1 MGLSEKEQAI
11 LEVIRK
17 LPFYS
22 QQDIAD
28 ALGMSR
34 SALANNIS
42 DLIRRNYLLG
52 RAYII
57 NDDAPVICIG
67 GMNVDR
73 KFYAS
78 QALIQGTS
86 NPVSSSVSIGGVG
99 RNIAENLGRLG
110 ETVIMLSKAGND
122 HDWELIKSSSE
133 AYINLRHVDVSP
145 ESSTSSYTAVID
157 VDGEMSI
164 ALANMAICDSMTVSW
179 LQQHETLLSRAQ
191 ALIVDLN
198 LPQDSLTYLIEL
210 AKQKEVPLAI
220 IPVSGPKMSH
230 LPREL
235 KGVEWL
241 IVNQDESETFFGRQ
255 VNSEADFKDL
265 AQLWLDCGVK
275 QVLVTRG
282 GKSMHYANQDGVS
295 LEVEPK
301 LVEHM
306 VDATGAGDSLSAGV
320 LFGWLN
326 GHETKACL
334 EFGLTNAY
342 HTILSTDTVRKTL
355 SRHQFLQ
362 ERKELFDVEA

>member
-17 LPFYS
+17 HPFYS

-122 HDWELIKSSSE
+122 HDWELIKSLIGGL
-133 AYINLRHVDVSP
+133 YQ
-145 ESSTSSYTAVID
+145 
-157 VDGEMSI
+157 
-164 ALANMAICDSMTVSW
+164 LATCRC
-179 LQQHETLLSRAQ
+179 QSRKF
-191 ALIVDLN
+191 D
-198 LPQDSLTYLIEL
+198 
-210 AKQKEVPLAI
+210 
-220 IPVSGPKMSH
+220 
-230 LPREL
+230 
-235 KGVEWL
+235 
-241 IVNQDESETFFGRQ
+241 
-255 VNSEADFKDL
+255 
-265 AQLWLDCGVK
+265 
-275 QVLVTRG
+275 
-282 GKSMHYANQDGVS
+282 
-295 LEVEPK
+295 
-301 LVEHM
+301 
-306 VDATGAGDSLSAGV
+306 
-320 LFGWLN
+320 
-326 GHETKACL
+326 
-334 EFGLTNAY
+334 
-342 HTILSTDTVRKTL
+342 
-355 SRHQFLQ
+355 QFLHSCHRCGRGD
-362 ERKELFDVEA
+362 EHRPSEYGHM

>member
-17 LPFYS
+17 HPFYS

-28 ALGMSR
+28 AVGMSR

-198 LPQDSLTYLIEL
+198 LPQDSLTYLI
-210 AKQKEVPLAI
+210 
-220 IPVSGPKMSH
+220 
-230 LPREL
+230 
-235 KGVEWL
+235 
-241 IVNQDESETFFGRQ
+241 
-255 VNSEADFKDL
+255 
-265 AQLWLDCGVK
+265 
-275 QVLVTRG
+275 
-282 GKSMHYANQDGVS
+282 
-295 LEVEPK
+295 
-301 LVEHM
+301 
-306 VDATGAGDSLSAGV
+306 
-320 LFGWLN
+320 
-326 GHETKACL
+326 
-334 EFGLTNAY
+334 
-342 HTILSTDTVRKTL
+342 
-355 SRHQFLQ
+355 
-362 ERKELFDVEA
+362 